1 VLFLSVNKSQKLD
14 LKLQTK
20 NYPMKEKD
28 NLHLNTINESVK
40 RLWHITNLDDGINE
54 IIYTSAQITKTDLGT
69 FQFYNSTKKSLKIVA
84 NKGLSNQFI
93 IHFKHVYS
101 GDDTVCGCAFSQ
113 RKQVVIGNVI
123 INENFKEHHK
133 IFNADNI
140 KSVQSTPLFNRNGLP
155 IAIVSTHSSS
165 VDYFDEESLSRMQL
179 YARFAEYFIERM
191 KELEQTIKYNVSL
204 EKKVKERTEQLTD
217 ALKNAYKLNKIK
229 SKFLS
234 IASHE
239 LKTPL
244 SSILSSIYLIEQY
257 NKNEHTEN
265 RNKHLKRIEGNIKNL
280 LTVIDDFL
288 SIEKIEI
295 QKIGIKK
302 KHFNLFELI
311 ENITDE
317 LKLISKY
324 NQSIFFSSKRNGM
337 IYSDEKIVSNLITNL
352 LSNAIKYSEE
362 NIFINAC
369 KTGSTFKIEIKDS
382 GIGIPSED
390 KKYIFNS
397 YFRATNASGV
407 KGTGLGL
414 NIVKKYIEIL
424 GGTINFK
431 SNENFGTTFYL
442 KLPEN

>member
-1 VLFLSVNKSQKLD
+1 
-14 LKLQTK
+14 
-20 NYPMKEKD
+20 M
-28 NLHLNTINESVK
+28 H
-40 RLWHITNLDDGINE
+40 
-54 IIYTSAQITKTDLGT
+54 
-69 FQFYNSTKKSLKIVA
+69 
-84 NKGLSNQFI
+84 
-93 IHFKHVYS
+93 
-101 GDDTVCGCAFSQ
+101 
-113 RKQVVIGNVI
+113 
-123 INENFKEHHK
+123 
-133 IFNADNI
+133 
-140 KSVQSTPLFNRNGLP
+140 
-155 IAIVSTHSSS
+155 
-165 VDYFDEESLSRMQL
+165 L

-191 KELEQTIKYNVSL
+191 KVLEQTIKYNVLL

-257 NKNEHTEN
+257 NKNEHAEN

-324 NQSIFFSSKRNGM
+324 NQSIFFSSKGHGM
-337 IYSDEKIVSNLITNL
+337 IYSDEKIVRNLITNI